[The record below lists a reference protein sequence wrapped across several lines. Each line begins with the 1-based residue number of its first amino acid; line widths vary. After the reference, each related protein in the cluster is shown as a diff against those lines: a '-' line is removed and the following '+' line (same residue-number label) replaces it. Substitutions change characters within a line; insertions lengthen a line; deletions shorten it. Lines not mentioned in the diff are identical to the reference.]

1 MYFKDCI
8 GQGDLKKHLLQS
20 VREGFIPH
28 AQLFAGRE
36 GVGALGLALAYGRYL
51 HCENRGEEDACGV
64 CPSCLQFNNL
74 SHPDM
79 HFVFPIINK
88 KGNKDAFCD
97 DFLPE
102 WRQFIRETPYGT
114 YSQWLEAIEAN
125 NAQGLIYARESD
137 AIQRKLNLRAYES
150 DYKVMLIWLPEKMH
164 EAAANKLLKLLEEPY
179 EKTVFLLVA
188 EEPDRIIATIRSRV
202 QTLFVP
208 PIADEDLRKV
218 LGSGRGLTGGDLDLI
233 LRLARGSYSEAVQ
246 AVDAS
251 VENEEYLDLFIT
263 IMRNSWTRNL
273 LNMKLKAEYFASL
286 GRSRQ
291 KAFLAY
297 AQHMI
302 RENFIY
308 RLQTPELNYLNRKEL
323 DFSANFFPYV
333 HSANVQDFTD
343 ELALAE
349 RQIEANGNPRMIF
362 FDLSMKIA
370 VLLKK
375 TERQEE

>member
-8 GQGDLKKHLLQS
+8 GQGDLKRHLIQS
-20 VREGFIPH
+20 VREGLIPH
-28 AQLFAGRE
+28 ARLFIGRT
-36 GVGALGLALAYGRYL
+36 GVGALNLAIAYARYL
-51 HCENRGEEDACGV
+51 HCTNRQPDDACGT

-74 SHPDM
+74 SHPDQ

-88 KGNKDAFCD
+88 KSVKDPLCD

-102 WRQFIRETPYGT
+102 WRKFLRQTPYGS
-114 YSQWLEAIEAN
+114 YPQWLESIDAN

-137 AIQRKLNLRAYES
+137 AIQRKLSLRAYES
-150 DYKVMLIWLPEKMH
+150 DYKIMIIWLPEKMH

-179 EKTVFLLVA
+179 ERTVFLLVA
-188 EEPDRIIATIRSRV
+188 EQPDQIIPTIRSRV
-202 QTLFVP
+202 QALIVP
-208 PIADEDLRKV
+208 PIADNDLANA
-218 LGSGRGLTGGDLDLI
+218 LNASQLPADDLPLI
-233 LRLARGSYSEAVQ
+233 LRLARGSYSQ
-246 AVDAS
+246 ALQIINAAA
-251 VENEEYLDLFIT
+251 ENDEYLDLFIT
-263 IMRNSWTRNL
+263 IMRNSWSRNIL
-273 LNMKLKAEYFASL
+273 SMKQKAEQFAAL
-286 GRSRQ
+286 GRNRQ

-308 RLQTPELNYLNRKEL
+308 QLQTPQLNYLNHKEQA
-323 DFSANFFPYV
+323 FSTNFHPYINT
-333 HSANVQDFTD
+333 ANVVDFID

-349 RQIEANGNPRMIF
+349 QQIEANGNPRMIF

-375 TERQEE
+375 G